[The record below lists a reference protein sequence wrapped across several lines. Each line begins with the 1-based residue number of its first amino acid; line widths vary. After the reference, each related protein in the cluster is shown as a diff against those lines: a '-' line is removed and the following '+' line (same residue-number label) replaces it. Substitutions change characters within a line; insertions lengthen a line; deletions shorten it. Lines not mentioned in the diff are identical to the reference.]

1 MRWLLGVMFL
11 LNTLFA
17 NEDLTSLYENVILK
31 NSKQS
36 IEDVKTL
43 QKNIKED
50 NFGMVQNDFKNI
62 VKSWKSVEAF
72 YILGDLDENYL
83 DTPRYLDTFHQGNE
97 DIKEQLDLIIAS
109 SEDLKISL
117 YKNSHK
123 TINALEYI
131 LFTKNLHNQRI
142 KDITLIILQTMEN
155 NLTEIYNGYLQQKE
169 KFIKDEL
176 KANAIIL
183 NSLSENSYKL
193 TEWRVGDTAGFTKK
207 YENKPDNSR
216 AEYTISKNSV
226 LAIQSILE
234 KHKRV
239 LDTQSFKNFG
249 DTLQAYGATKVLK
262 ETTKYLNNALQSTN
276 KIKNDDLTH
285 TQELYENLKKL
296 HIAYYISLIDELKV
310 TAKILDADGD

>member
-1 MRWLLGVMFL
+1 MRWILGVLFL
-11 LNTLFA
+11 INTLFA
-17 NEDLTSLYENVILK
+17 NENLTSLYDNVILK

-36 IEDVKTL
+36 IEDIRVF
-43 QKNIKED
+43 QEHIKQN
-50 NFGMVQNDFKNI
+50 NFNMVNDDFKNI

-72 YILGDLDENYL
+72 YILGDLDDNYL

-131 LFTKNLHNQRI
+131 LFTKNLQNQRI
-142 KDITLIILQTMEN
+142 KDIILIILQTMEN

-176 KANAIIL
+176 RANAIIL
-183 NSLSENSYKL
+183 NSLSENSYKI

-207 YENKPDNSR
+207 YEDKPDNSR
-216 AEYTISKNSV
+216 AEYSISKNSV

-234 KHKRV
+234 THKTI
-239 LDTQSFKNFG
+239 LDIQSFKNFG
-249 DTLQAYGATKVLK
+249 DTLKSYGATKVLE
-262 ETTKYLNNALQSTN
+262 ETTTYLNSALKSAN
-276 KIKNDDLTH
+276 HIKNDDLTN
-285 TQELYENLKKL
+285 TKELYENLKKL

>member
-31 NSKQS
+31 NSKHS

-43 QKNIKED
+43 QKHIKED
-50 NFGMVQNDFKNI
+50 NFGIVQNDFKNI
-62 VKSWKSVEAF
+62 VKGWKSVEAF

-131 LFTKNLHNQRI
+131 LFTKNLQNQRI

-234 KHKRV
+234 THKTV

-262 ETTKYLNNALQSTN
+262 ETTQYLNNALKNTA